1 VESLLPTPDR
11 PATAADTA
19 PWEAWSSADSTGQR
33 TRPSRRARQRW
44 QRATG
49 SAADRCSARVAAE
62 ASGQP
67 VQQWCVRWCV
77 VGQRDLAAEAMPA
90 GLPAAVGHAYIDLI
104 PGEAERG
111 GC

>member
-1 VESLLPTPDR
+1 MVLGRFHRAEDAAVATG
-11 PATAADTA
+11 PAAMA
-19 PWEAWSSADSTGQR
+19 
-33 TRPSRRARQRW
+33 
-44 QRATG
+44 RATG

-62 ASGQP
+62 ASDQP
-67 VQQWCVRWCV
+67 VQHWCVRWCV